1 LIVSSVLSVGKE
13 GKTEVECSKR
23 WLGDD
28 GMTETISGAQ
38 GIGLVKPEML
48 ETVAVIGG
56 GSEVKLGILLRRVV
70 KEP

>member
-1 LIVSSVLSVGKE
+1 
-13 GKTEVECSKR
+13 
-23 WLGDD
+23 
-28 GMTETISGAQ
+28 MTETISGAQ